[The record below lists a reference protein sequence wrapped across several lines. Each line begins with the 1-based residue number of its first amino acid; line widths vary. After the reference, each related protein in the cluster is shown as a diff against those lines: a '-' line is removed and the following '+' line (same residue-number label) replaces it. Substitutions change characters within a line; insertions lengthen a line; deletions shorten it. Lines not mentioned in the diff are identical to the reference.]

1 MMLRYYFFFRSS
13 ETLAI
18 ARLLRPGFHH
28 VELITELDNGQIMH
42 INPRW
47 GRVDHGL
54 TNDFKL
60 HEIITK
66 MKQLGFTA
74 VMYRCP
80 EPDPRAKIARGFVI
94 TCAAYLAYTVGVPFR
109 GVTPYQLYK
118 TLKSRGGE
126 DV

>member
-1 MMLRYYFFFRSS
+1 MLRYYFFFSNSRTHPIS
-13 ETLAI
+13 
-18 ARLLRPGFHH
+18 RLFRDGYQH
-28 VELITELDNGQIMH
+28 VEMVTELDNGQIMH

-47 GRVDHGL
+47 GRVDYGL
-54 TNDFKL
+54 TQEYTL
-60 HEIITK
+60 AQVIA
-66 MKQLGFTA
+66 MQKQLGRTA

-80 EPDPRAKIARGFVI
+80 EPDPRARIARGWAI
-94 TCAAYLAYTVGVPFR
+94 TCATYLAYSIGVPFS